1 MLSRVAETLYWLGRY
16 LERAEN
22 TARFINSTTQV
33 LLDLPRDAAFGWDV
47 LLKVAGLDH
56 VFAKHHPQLAQAD
69 EDSIVSF
76 LIEDEKNPG
85 SILSGIHNA
94 RENARTVR
102 EVLPMELWERINSLF
117 LYIRDNAARAKIGR
131 GPRNDVLQGV
141 IGRLESII
149 GLLVGSMS
157 RDVAY
162 QLIKLG
168 RNIERADMTTRI
180 VDVNSAVRLPRDPA
194 LASVATERMWIS
206 TLNALSAYQMYRRH
220 VGVHVVANAVVD
232 YLLKDPHF
240 PRTVLQCLAEVEG
253 CLSVLPDHT
262 DSMRRVRQAW
272 RRIEQ
277 MQLDDLKPTVLH
289 EYLDQ
294 VQSDLGAIHT
304 AVAKQYFHLHQQAN
318 GNGSGNG
325 HGEAVGQI
333 QAQTA

>member
-1 MLSRVAETLYWLGRY
+1 MMLSRVAENLYWLGRY

-33 LLDLPRDAAFGWDV
+33 LLDLPRDASFGWDV

-56 VFAKHHPQLAQAD
+56 VFAEHYPQAD

-76 LIEDEKNPG
+76 LVEDPHNPS

-102 EVLPMELWERINSLF
+102 EVLPMELWERINSLY
-117 LYIRDNAARAKIGR
+117 LYIRDNAARAQAGR
-131 GPRNDVLQGV
+131 GPRNEVLREV
-141 IGRLESII
+141 IGRRESII
-149 GLLVGSMS
+149 GLLTGSMS

-162 QLIKLG
+162 QFIKLG

-180 VDVNSAVRLPRDPA
+180 IDVNSAVRLPRDPA
-194 LASVATERMWIS
+194 LAAVAIERMWMS

-220 VGVHVVANAVVD
+220 VSVHVRANEVVN
-232 YLLKDPHF
+232 YLLKNGHF
-240 PRTVLQCLAEVEG
+240 PRTVLHCLGEIEG

-262 DSMRRVRQAW
+262 VAMKKVRQAW
-272 RRIEQ
+272 RRVDA
-277 MQLDDLKPTVLH
+277 MQLDNLKPTVLH

-294 VQSDLGAIHT
+294 VQTDLGDLHA
-304 AVAKQYFHLHQQAN
+304 AVAGKYFHLHHQAV
-318 GNGSGNG
+318 
-325 HGEAVGQI
+325 EQ
-333 QAQTA
+333 